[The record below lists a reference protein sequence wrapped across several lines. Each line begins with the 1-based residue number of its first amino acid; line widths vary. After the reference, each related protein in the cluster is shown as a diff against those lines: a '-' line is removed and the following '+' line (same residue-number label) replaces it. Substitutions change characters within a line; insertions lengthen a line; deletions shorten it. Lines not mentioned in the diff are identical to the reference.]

1 MSMHCWLLGLSS
13 AQIKALRATPSLVRG
28 LVSITENDQAKAH
41 FDAAKKAMSPE
52 QRHAAEDRLREAG
65 AMPEMK
71 KFRAEIAAAR
81 PRLAG
86 LAPFEQPLDLAKS
99 WHILHYL
106 MTGHVDP
113 SSAPGD
119 ALLTGEPLGEDVGYG
134 PARLHDERQTREFG
148 RFLETQDPARLQT
161 RVNAREMH
169 RLGVYPTPFGQ
180 DHDAEY
186 EQDVRAT
193 VAEIFPRL
201 RDYVIGMSAKQ
212 GGLLTWIS

>member
-13 AQIKALRATPSLVRG
+13 GQINALRATPALARG
-28 LVSITENDQAKAH
+28 LVMITEDDQAKAH
-41 FDAAKKAMSPE
+41 FDAARKRMSPE
-52 QRHAAEDRLREAG
+52 QRRAAEERLREAD
-65 AMPEMK
+65 AMPEVK
-71 KFRAEIAAAR
+71 KFQAEIDVAR

-99 WHILHYL
+99 WHIFHYL
-106 MTGHVDP
+106 MTGHVDT

-148 RFLETQDPARLQT
+148 RFLETQDPARLRA

-169 RLGVYPTPFGQ
+169 RLGVYPTPMGQ
-180 DHDAEY
+180 DRDAEY

-201 RDYVIGMSAKQ
+201 RDYVTGMSAKQ